1 MVKQYEVVKFVD
13 NQFELDVRTDKEND
27 TVWLTQDEIAYLFNV
42 DRTRITRHISNIYKD
57 GELDKNS
64 TCAENAHM
72 GKLDLQ
78 NYKVK
83 LYNLDMII
91 SIGYRVKSPRGIIF
105 RRWANKDYNYSAPH
119 GAGRV
124 LSRKLL
130 KLYLCLIIYR
140 QWKGYIQ
147 QQFQKIH

>member
-72 GKLDLQ
+72 GKLGLQ

-91 SIGYRVKSPRGIIF
+91 SI
-105 RRWANKDYNYSAPH
+105 
-119 GAGRV
+119 
-124 LSRKLL
+124 
-130 KLYLCLIIYR
+130 C
-140 QWKGYIQ
+140 
-147 QQFQKIH
+147 